1 MDEQTDRDT
10 LDTLQTLAIELLD
23 HKETRSQGETLWKA
37 FTYLEGRLSRVDAGQ
52 GSAPAALPAGEIP
65 ATIKEVMKT
74 TQGQVYV
81 FLNCRIETVTLEE
94 GG

>member
-1 MDEQTDRDT
+1 
-10 LDTLQTLAIELLD
+10 
-23 HKETRSQGETLWKA
+23 
-37 FTYLEGRLSRVDAGQ
+37 LEGRLSRVDAGQ